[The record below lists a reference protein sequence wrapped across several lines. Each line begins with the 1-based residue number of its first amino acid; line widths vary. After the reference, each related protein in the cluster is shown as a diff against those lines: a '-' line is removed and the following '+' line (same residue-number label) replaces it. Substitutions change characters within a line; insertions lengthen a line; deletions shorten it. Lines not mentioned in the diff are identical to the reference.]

1 MSYTSIMVH
10 VQTSPEAQ
18 ARLRTARA
26 LAQKFDAVLIGV
38 GVEMVPPLAI
48 GAGAGAVQAD
58 WYAAVS
64 TSIEENLKLA
74 ETMFW
79 EAAAGLARGAV
90 WKRGLAFP
98 KEALAATARS
108 ADLVVADRG
117 PKNHKSDYRDAGA
130 AELAVALG
138 RPLLFTPEGAPPL
151 TARKVLLAWKDTRE
165 ARRAMND
172 ALPFLKGAESV
183 LVAEVCH
190 GYEEQD
196 AAARVEDVVT
206 ALKRHGVNAE
216 GKAVPHSGAPTHEIL
231 RQASLYDADLIVA
244 GAYGHTR
251 LGEWLFGGVTQDL
264 LEQKDHYVLLSH

>member
-1 MSYTSIMVH
+1 MSYASIMVH

-26 LAQKFDAVLIGV
+26 LAQSFDAVLIGV

-64 TSIEENLKLA
+64 SSIEENLKLA
-74 ETMFW
+74 DTMFW
-79 EAAAGLARGAV
+79 DAASGLAKGAI

-98 KEALAATARS
+98 KEALAATSRS

-138 RPLLFTPEGAPPL
+138 RPLLFNPEGAPEF
-151 TARKVLLAWKDTRE
+151 TGKKMLLAWKDSRE
-165 ARRAMND
+165 ARRAMSD
-172 ALPFLKGAESV
+172 AMPFFKRAEAV

-190 GYEEQD
+190 GYEEAD
-196 AAARVEDVVT
+196 ALARVEDVVT
-206 ALKRHGVNAE
+206 ALKRHGVAAE
-216 GKAVPHSGAPTHEIL
+216 GRAVVHSGAPTHEIL
-231 RQASLYDADLIVA
+231 RQANLFGADLVVA